1 MSTVARPS
9 KAYLLDTHVALWWQG
24 GSQRLAAPV
33 RERLASGSSHLV
45 LSAASLWEIAIKE
58 NLKKL
63 KPPEDFLR
71 TVYSGTIELLPI
83 SPEHATAAGL
93 LPLHHRDLFDRM
105 LVAQAQA
112 EGLTLVTADGW
123 IDAYDVPVL
132 DAKPKRSGRGKG

>member
-1 MSTVARPS
+1 MSRLHATDF
-9 KAYLLDTHVALWWQG
+9 LLDTHVLLWWQ
-24 GSQRLAAPV
+24 LEPTLLPAAATSVLQSP
-33 RERLASGSSHLV
+33 RCRLV
-45 LSAASLWEIAIKE
+45 LSAVSLWEMSIKRQKGHLE
-58 NLKKL
+58 VPDRLIDGL
-63 KPPEDFLR
+63 VD
-71 TVYSGTIELLPI
+71 SGLDLLSI
-83 SPEHATAAGL
+83 SPAHAAAAGA